1 MATEK
6 SSSRSWMSDAAIYQI
21 YPRSFKDSTGSG
33 LGDIAGITQ
42 QMDYLERLG
51 IEAIWLSPF
60 YPSPH
65 VDGGYDVADYCD
77 VDQRLGSLDD
87 FDDMIA
93 AAHTRGI
100 KVIVDIVPNHSS
112 NQHPW
117 FKAALAAGPG
127 SPERAR
133 YIFRDGRGEH
143 GELPP
148 TNWNANFG
156 GPAWTRVAD
165 GQWYLHMFTPEQP
178 DFDWSCPEVRAFF
191 CDVLAFWSDRGVDGF
206 RIDVAHGLA
215 KDFDRDDLDQWHLA
229 EGDDMVDDGTHPLWD
244 RNEVHEIYR
253 EWRRVFDRY
262 NPPRSAVAEAWVLP
276 ERQYLYARPSE
287 LGQTFNFEFA
297 KATWTYD
304 DMHAAIEEGLKA
316 AIESDS
322 ASTWVL
328 SNHDVP
334 RVATRYALPQIKAT
348 RYHQIA
354 LDWLLRDGSSYDED
368 RELGERRARAALL
381 LELALPGSAYVYQ
394 GEELG
399 LFEVADIPWAALE
412 DPTATNTR
420 GPKREKGRDGCRVP
434 LPWVAAD
441 DPAQGGSFGFSPAD
455 ADAAPDLM
463 SASFGQSVS
472 VTALQM
478 AQGYLTLLNNG
489 VYKPLRLLREQVN
502 VEQRYER
509 IFSERVCREVMG
521 MMRDV
526 VEEKDGTGK
535 RARIEGVE
543 VAGKTGTAQKADHKA
558 GSYGAKRLAS
568 FVGFLPADNPRYLI
582 VVLVDEPTK
591 NQYGGVVAAPVFRE
605 IASRAITYSGA
616 IVPDATSQAE
626 KDDKPDKDK
635 GRQRGLKL
643 SRLDVPFLAKED
655 VQTSRPPSMQQPG
668 HLAKA
673 SSRVP
678 DVKGKTVRNAVELFA
693 RAGIVPEL
701 KGTGTRVVRQ
711 SPPPGTAWPKEGENV
726 TYILWLSER

>member
-1 MATEK
+1 MAAEK

-60 YPSPH
+60 YPSPL

-77 VDQRLGSLDD
+77 VDPRLGSLDD

-93 AAHTRGI
+93 AAHARGI

-178 DFDWSCPEVRAFF
+178 DFDWSCPEVHAFF

-215 KDFDRDDLDQWHLA
+215 KDLDRDDLDRWHLA

-304 DMHAAIEEGLKA
+304 DMHAAIEEGLKQLSNPIPPRPGYSPTTTCRA
-316 AIESDS
+316 WRRAMPCRKSRRRATTRLRSTGSYATGRLMTRTVNS
-322 ASTWVL
+322 ASAARGRPFCLNW
-328 SNHDVP
+328 
-334 RVATRYALPQIKAT
+334 RF
-348 RYHQIA
+348 
-354 LDWLLRDGSSYDED
+354 
-368 RELGERRARAALL
+368 RARHTCIRVRSSVFLRWL
-381 LELALPGSAYVYQ
+381 ISR
-394 GEELG
+394 G
-399 LFEVADIPWAALE
+399 LHSKIPVQPIRAD
-412 DPTATNTR
+412 R
-420 GPKREKGRDGCRVP
+420 RREKGRDGCRVP

-455 ADAAPDLM
+455 ADAAPHLPQPAWFSDYAADREETDPTSML
-463 SASFGQSVS
+463 
-472 VTALQM
+472 ALYRD
-478 AQGYLTLLNNG
+478 ALWLRRKLRGAPTILRGSILTG
-489 VYKPLRLLREQVN
+489 
-502 VEQRYER
+502 
-509 IFSERVCREVMG
+509 
-521 MMRDV
+521 
-526 VEEKDGTGK
+526 
-535 RARIEGVE
+535 
-543 VAGKTGTAQKADHKA
+543 
-558 GSYGAKRLAS
+558 
-568 FVGFLPADNPRYLI
+568 
-582 VVLVDEPTK
+582 
-591 NQYGGVVAAPVFRE
+591 APVLRMVPRALRAASSP
-605 IASRAITYSGA
+605 IAAITA
-616 IVPDATSQAE
+616 
-626 KDDKPDKDK
+626 
-635 GRQRGLKL
+635 GR
-643 SRLDVPFLAKED
+643 A
-655 VQTSRPPSMQQPG
+655 
-668 HLAKA
+668 
-673 SSRVP
+673 
-678 DVKGKTVRNAVELFA
+678 
-693 RAGIVPEL
+693 
-701 KGTGTRVVRQ
+701 
-711 SPPPGTAWPKEGENV
+711 
-726 TYILWLSER
+726 

>member
-1 MATEK
+1 MALFAENVSFERIIVGISHNLVAREIRPMATEK

-60 YPSPH
+60 YPSPL

-77 VDQRLGSLDD
+77 VDPRLGSLDD

-93 AAHTRGI
+93 AAHTHGI

-215 KDFDRDDLDQWHLA
+215 KDLDRDDLDRWHLA

-316 AIESDS
+316 AIESNS

-368 RELGERRARAALL
+368 VNSASAARGRPFCLSWRFRARHTCIRVRSSAFLRWPISRGPHSKILLRPIRTDRSARRGATAAVCPCRGWQRTIPRRADRLGFHRRTPMRRPICRSLHGFPITLPIGKKRTRHRCLRSIVTPSGCGASCAGAPTISRGSILTGAPALRMVPRALRAASS
-381 LELALPGSAYVYQ
+381 P
-394 GEELG
+394 
-399 LFEVADIPWAALE
+399 IAAT
-412 DPTATNTR
+412 TA
-420 GPKREKGRDGCRVP
+420 GRV
-434 LPWVAAD
+434 
-441 DPAQGGSFGFSPAD
+441 
-455 ADAAPDLM
+455 
-463 SASFGQSVS
+463 
-472 VTALQM
+472 
-478 AQGYLTLLNNG
+478 
-489 VYKPLRLLREQVN
+489 
-502 VEQRYER
+502 
-509 IFSERVCREVMG
+509 
-521 MMRDV
+521 
-526 VEEKDGTGK
+526 
-535 RARIEGVE
+535 
-543 VAGKTGTAQKADHKA
+543 
-558 GSYGAKRLAS
+558 
-568 FVGFLPADNPRYLI
+568 
-582 VVLVDEPTK
+582 
-591 NQYGGVVAAPVFRE
+591 
-605 IASRAITYSGA
+605 
-616 IVPDATSQAE
+616 
-626 KDDKPDKDK
+626 
-635 GRQRGLKL
+635 
-643 SRLDVPFLAKED
+643 
-655 VQTSRPPSMQQPG
+655 
-668 HLAKA
+668 
-673 SSRVP
+673 
-678 DVKGKTVRNAVELFA
+678 
-693 RAGIVPEL
+693 
-701 KGTGTRVVRQ
+701 
-711 SPPPGTAWPKEGENV
+711 
-726 TYILWLSER
+726 

>member
-51 IEAIWLSPF
+51 IEAIWLSPL
-60 YPSPH
+60 YPSPL

-215 KDFDRDDLDQWHLA
+215 KDLDRDDLDQWHLA

-316 AIESDS
+316 AIESNS

-328 SNHDVP
+328 SNHDALCP
-334 RVATRYALPQIKAT
+334 AANQGDALPP
-348 RYHQIA
+348 
-354 LDWLLRDGSSYDED
+354 DC
-368 RELGERRARAALL
+368 AR
-381 LELALPGSAYVYQ
+381 LAL
-394 GEELG
+394 
-399 LFEVADIPWAALE
+399 
-412 DPTATNTR
+412 TR
-420 GPKREKGRDGCRVP
+420 R
-434 LPWVAAD
+434 
-441 DPAQGGSFGFSPAD
+441 
-455 ADAAPDLM
+455 
-463 SASFGQSVS
+463 
-472 VTALQM
+472 
-478 AQGYLTLLNNG
+478 
-489 VYKPLRLLREQVN
+489 
-502 VEQRYER
+502 
-509 IFSERVCREVMG
+509 
-521 MMRDV
+521 
-526 VEEKDGTGK
+526 
-535 RARIEGVE
+535 
-543 VAGKTGTAQKADHKA
+543 
-558 GSYGAKRLAS
+558 
-568 FVGFLPADNPRYLI
+568 
-582 VVLVDEPTK
+582 VVL
-591 NQYGGVVAAPVFRE
+591 
-605 IASRAITYSGA
+605 
-616 IVPDATSQAE
+616 
-626 KDDKPDKDK
+626 
-635 GRQRGLKL
+635 
-643 SRLDVPFLAKED
+643 
-655 VQTSRPPSMQQPG
+655 
-668 HLAKA
+668 
-673 SSRVP
+673 
-678 DVKGKTVRNAVELFA
+678 
-693 RAGIVPEL
+693 
-701 KGTGTRVVRQ
+701 
-711 SPPPGTAWPKEGENV
+711 
-726 TYILWLSER
+726 

>member
-60 YPSPH
+60 YPSPL

-165 GQWYLHMFTPEQP
+165 GQWHLHMFTPEQP

-215 KDFDRDDLDQWHLA
+215 KDLDRDDLDQWHLA

-316 AIESDS
+316 AIESNS

-348 RYHQIA
+348 RYHQIV

-420 GPKREKGRDGCRVP
+420 GPKREKGHTTAVVCPCRGWRRTIP
-434 LPWVAAD
+434 RRADRLGFHRRTPMRHPICRSLHGFPIALP
-441 DPAQGGSFGFSPAD
+441 
-455 ADAAPDLM
+455 
-463 SASFGQSVS
+463 
-472 VTALQM
+472 
-478 AQGYLTLLNNG
+478 
-489 VYKPLRLLREQVN
+489 
-502 VEQRYER
+502 
-509 IFSERVCREVMG
+509 I
-521 MMRDV
+521 
-526 VEEKDGTGK
+526 GK
-535 RARIEGVE
+535 RRTRHRCLRSIVTPSGCGASC
-543 VAGKTGTAQKADHKA
+543 AGAPTILRGSILTGTPVLRMVPRALRA
-558 GSYGAKRLAS
+558 AS
-568 FVGFLPADNPRYLI
+568 LP
-582 VVLVDEPTK
+582 
-591 NQYGGVVAAPVFRE
+591 
-605 IASRAITYSGA
+605 IAAITA
-616 IVPDATSQAE
+616 
-626 KDDKPDKDK
+626 
-635 GRQRGLKL
+635 GR
-643 SRLDVPFLAKED
+643 V
-655 VQTSRPPSMQQPG
+655 
-668 HLAKA
+668 
-673 SSRVP
+673 
-678 DVKGKTVRNAVELFA
+678 
-693 RAGIVPEL
+693 
-701 KGTGTRVVRQ
+701 
-711 SPPPGTAWPKEGENV
+711 
-726 TYILWLSER
+726 

>member
-1 MATEK
+1 MAQLVEHNLAKVGVAGSSPVVRSKRNSPTTTVAGLFLYLSPRLEPERGRAFWVVAVALFAANVRFGRIIVGISHNLVAREIRPMATEK

-60 YPSPH
+60 YPSPL

-77 VDQRLGSLDD
+77 VDPRLGSLDD

-93 AAHTRGI
+93 AAHARGI

-178 DFDWSCPEVRAFF
+178 DFDWSCPEVHAFF

-206 RIDVAHGLA
+206 RIDVAQGLA
-215 KDFDRDDLDQWHLA
+215 KDLDRDDLDRWHLA

-304 DMHAAIEEGLKA
+304 DMHTAIEKGLKA
-316 AIESDS
+316 AVESDS

-354 LDWLLRDGSSYDED
+354 LDWLLRDGLSYDED

-381 LELALPGSAYVYQ
+381 LELALPRSAYV
-394 GEELG
+394 
-399 LFEVADIPWAALE
+399 AL
-412 DPTATNTR
+412 R
-420 GPKREKGRDGCRVP
+420 R
-434 LPWVAAD
+434 
-441 DPAQGGSFGFSPAD
+441 PAD
-455 ADAAPDLM
+455 
-463 SASFGQSVS
+463 VH
-472 VTALQM
+472 
-478 AQGYLTLLNNG
+478 
-489 VYKPLRLLREQVN
+489 RR
-502 VEQRYER
+502 
-509 IFSERVCREVMG
+509 
-521 MMRDV
+521 
-526 VEEKDGTGK
+526 
-535 RARIEGVE
+535 
-543 VAGKTGTAQKADHKA
+543 
-558 GSYGAKRLAS
+558 
-568 FVGFLPADNPRYLI
+568 
-582 VVLVDEPTK
+582 
-591 NQYGGVVAAPVFRE
+591 
-605 IASRAITYSGA
+605 
-616 IVPDATSQAE
+616 
-626 KDDKPDKDK
+626 
-635 GRQRGLKL
+635 
-643 SRLDVPFLAKED
+643 
-655 VQTSRPPSMQQPG
+655 
-668 HLAKA
+668 
-673 SSRVP
+673 
-678 DVKGKTVRNAVELFA
+678 
-693 RAGIVPEL
+693 
-701 KGTGTRVVRQ
+701 
-711 SPPPGTAWPKEGENV
+711 
-726 TYILWLSER
+726 

>member
-1 MATEK
+1 MAQLVEHNLAKVGVAGSSPVVRSKRNSPTTTVAGLFLYLSPRLEPERGRAFWVVAVALFAANVRFGRIIVGISHNLVAREIRPMATEK

-60 YPSPH
+60 YPSPL

-77 VDQRLGSLDD
+77 VDPRLGSLDD

-93 AAHTRGI
+93 AAHARGI

-178 DFDWSCPEVRAFF
+178 DFDWSCPEVHALF

-206 RIDVAHGLA
+206 RIDVAQGLA
-215 KDFDRDDLDQWHLA
+215 KDLDRDDLDRWHLA

-304 DMHAAIEEGLKA
+304 DMHTAIEKGLKA
-316 AIESDS
+316 AVESDS

-412 DPTATNTR
+412 DPTATNTH

-441 DPAQGGSFGFSPAD
+441 DPAHGGSFGFSPAD
-455 ADAAPDLM
+455 ADAAPHLPQPAWFSDYAADREEVDPTSMLALYRDALWLRRKLRGCANDL
-463 SASFGQSVS
+463 AW
-472 VTALQM
+472 LD
-478 AQGYLTLLNNG
+478 L
-489 VYKPLRLLREQVN
+489 
-502 VEQRYER
+502 
-509 IFSERVCREVMG
+509 
-521 MMRDV
+521 
-526 VEEKDGTGK
+526 DGRTGL
-535 RARIEGVE
+535 ADGAEGAE
-543 VAGKTGTAQKADHKA
+543 
-558 GSYGAKRLAS
+558 
-568 FVGFLPADNPRYLI
+568 
-582 VVLVDEPTK
+582 
-591 NQYGGVVAAPVFRE
+591 GGVIAYRRDNGWACVTNFGAAPVELPAGR
-605 IASRAITYSGA
+605 
-616 IVPDATSQAE
+616 VLLTSSPLA
-626 KDDKPDKDK
+626 D
-635 GRQRGLKL
+635 GRLTQ
-643 SRLDVPFLAKED
+643 D
-655 VQTSRPPSMQQPG
+655 
-668 HLAKA
+668 
-673 SSRVP
+673 SS
-678 DVKGKTVRNAVELFA
+678 
-693 RAGIVPEL
+693 
-701 KGTGTRVVRQ
+701 
-711 SPPPGTAWPKEGENV
+711 AWIMLGEM
-726 TYILWLSER
+726 